1 MIIYT
6 DRRKHVSH
14 VFTTWLSL
22 FTVCMMPFEYR
33 MAAVIKSMA

>member
-1 MIIYT
+1 MTIYI

-22 FTVCMMPFEYR
+22 FTMHLMPFEYR